1 MGKCVFLETF
11 KYHFIFFLE
20 KSCVTFTK
28 KIAFVL
34 NLGGNHIFQK
44 LSNFHLE
51 KIRVLFLS
59 SLSLG
64 EKSVLCWSVLDV
76 KGDRPY
82 FP

>member
-1 MGKCVFLETF
+1 MSLLQKKCICFEF
-11 KYHFIFFLE
+11 
-20 KSCVTFTK
+20 
-28 KIAFVL
+28 
-34 NLGGNHIFQK
+34 GGNHIFQK

-51 KIRVLFLS
+51 KICVLFLS

-82 FP
+82 EIHGMSWFYKNGILMSWFMIILI